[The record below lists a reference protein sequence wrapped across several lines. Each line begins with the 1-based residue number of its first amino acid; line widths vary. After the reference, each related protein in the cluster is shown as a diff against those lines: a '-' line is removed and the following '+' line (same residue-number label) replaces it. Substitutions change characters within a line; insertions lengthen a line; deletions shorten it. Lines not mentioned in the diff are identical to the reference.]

1 MKQDPIV
8 ILGSGAMASFFA
20 ARLLAAGQ
28 PVAMLDAWEEA
39 LQKISGLGL
48 RLVNSDG
55 HLETFHPLVATA
67 DPNDCPSTSLALVL
81 VKSWQTEQAA
91 RQLRQVLTPDGLA
104 LSLQNGLGNLEK
116 LAAIL
121 GAERVAAGATTYGAT
136 LLEAGL
142 VRPEGE
148 GEIAL
153 EQATRLSGV
162 YQRLHSAGFK
172 LRRLADLE
180 SLLWGKLLVNAAVNP
195 TTALL
200 GVPNGA
206 LLKYPYAWAIA
217 EAALLEACQVSAA
230 QNIRLPYTNPRRHVR
245 AVIRKT
251 AGNHSSMLQDLRR
264 GAPTEIEAINGAIVR
279 CGAKF
284 GLETPV
290 NRLLVWLVQ
299 ARLATLLAAPSPALE
314 ANATLE
320 RDNETLNSSERSLL
334 P

>member
-1 MKQDPIV
+1 MKHDPIV

-28 PVAMLDAWEEA
+28 PVALLDAWEEA
-39 LQKISGLGL
+39 LQKISSQGL

-55 HLETFHPLVATA
+55 RLETFHPLVATA
-67 DPNDCPSTSLALVL
+67 DPGDCQSTSLALVL

-91 RQLRQVLTPDGLA
+91 RQLRQVLAPDGLA

-121 GAERVAAGATTYGAT
+121 GPDRVAAGVTTYGAT

-142 VRPEGE
+142 VQPEGE

-153 EQATRLSGV
+153 EQAARLDGL
-162 YQRLHSAGFK
+162 YQRLRSAGFR
-172 LRRLADLE
+172 LRRQANLD

-200 GVPNGA
+200 DVPNGA
-206 LLKYPYAWAIA
+206 LLEHPAAWAIA
-217 EAALLEACQVSAA
+217 EAALLEASRGAAA
-230 QNIRLPYTNPRRHVR
+230 QNIRLPYADPRRHVR

-251 AGNHSSMLQDLRR
+251 AGNRSSMLQDLRR

-279 CGAKF
+279 CGAKL

-290 NRLLVWLVQ
+290 NRLLVLLVQ
-299 ARLATLLAAPSPALE
+299 ARLATTSPALE
-314 ANATLE
+314 AKPT
-320 RDNETLNSSERSLL
+320 
-334 P
+334 PK